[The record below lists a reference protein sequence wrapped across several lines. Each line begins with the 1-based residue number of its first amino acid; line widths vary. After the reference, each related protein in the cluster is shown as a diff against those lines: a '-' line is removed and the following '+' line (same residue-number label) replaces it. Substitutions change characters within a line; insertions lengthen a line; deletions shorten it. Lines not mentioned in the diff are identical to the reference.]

1 MAYIDAMV
9 IKETSVFTKRVDK
22 LLDTE
27 SYRLLQLRLVA
38 DPEAGD
44 LIQGTGGLR
53 KVRWQGAGRG
63 KRGGVRVV
71 YYWATSDGV
80 ILLLMIYGKNER
92 DDLTQDQK
100 AILKRIVEEEFK

>member
-22 LLDTE
+22 LLDKE

-38 DPEAGD
+38 APEAGD
-44 LIQGTGGLR
+44 LIQGTGGLP

-71 YYWATSDGV
+71 YYWATSEGV

-92 DDLTQDQK
+92 ADLTQDQK